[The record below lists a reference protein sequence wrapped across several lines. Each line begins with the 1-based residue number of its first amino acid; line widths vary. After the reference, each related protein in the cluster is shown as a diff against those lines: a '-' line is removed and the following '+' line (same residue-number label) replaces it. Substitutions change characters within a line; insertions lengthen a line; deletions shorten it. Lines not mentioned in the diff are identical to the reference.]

1 MTGFLIF
8 FLLTARTP
16 QTTTRHSPAE
26 LLLGRNLRSHL
37 DLIQPDVSKRVVL
50 KQHQQKEFHDRR
62 AVERSF
68 TAGDQV
74 YVRNFGR
81 GHPWLPGRILEST
94 GPVSFRVQ
102 LESGQIIW
110 RRHLDQIRIL
120 HDVGTQHATP
130 MELVSLPLPNDL
142 PEPATEEVEERGKND
157 SSLNSPTLA
166 IPSIKGDSPNIDTL
180 HPPMPEPVQMESPW
194 YPSRIRKPPK
204 RFGFD

>member
-1 MTGFLIF
+1 M
-8 FLLTARTP
+8 
-16 QTTTRHSPAE
+16 
-26 LLLGRNLRSHL
+26 GRNLRSHL
-37 DLIQPDVSKRVVL
+37 DLIHPDVSKRVVL
-50 KQHQQKEFHDRR
+50 KQHKQKEFHDRK

-68 TAGDQV
+68 AAGDQV
-74 YVRNFGR
+74 CVRNFGR
-81 GHPWLPGRILEST
+81 WHPWLPGRILEST

-110 RRHLDQIRIL
+110 RCHLDQIRKL

-142 PEPATEEVEERGKND
+142 PEPATEVVEERGKND
-157 SSLNSPTLA
+157 SSPNSPTPA
-166 IPSIKGDSPNIDTL
+166 VPSIKGDSPNIDTIQ
-180 HPPMPEPVQMESPW
+180 PPRPEPVQVESPR